1 MKEKIKYIVEFITFT
16 ALYSCVVYIIFSLWH
31 FDLLWIFHTTNDGI
45 RVFVIAVSFVI
56 LFRFFCLLE
65 RIHFVRRKEEEEM
78 KRIKMKARILC
89 IKHCIVLLGDEIF
102 SWYRSDLEGCDRETF
117 LRMLSVIERKLRHIR
132 SLCEK
137 EIK

>member
-1 MKEKIKYIVEFITFT
+1 MKYIVGFITFT
-16 ALYSCVVYIIFSLWH
+16 AFYSFLIYAVFSLWS
-31 FDLLWIFHTTNDGI
+31 FDLLWIIHTTNDGI

-65 RIHFVRRKEEEEM
+65 RIHFVRRKEEEEL
-78 KRIKMKARILC
+78 KLIKMKARILC

-117 LRMLSVIERKLRHIR
+117 LRMLSVIECKLRHIR
-132 SLCEK
+132 SQCNEGMK
-137 EIK
+137 